1 MNVAVLGL
9 GKLGLP
15 LLALLAKSQHK
26 VLGYDK
32 SPELRAMLT
41 ANQYNFHEPN
51 LNDILKAHT
60 ANIKIV
66 SSIEHAVKDSDVIF
80 VIVPTPTDSTLK
92 FSNDYILQVLDEF
105 SKALVQKTQ
114 YCIIN
119 IVSTVMPNSC
129 VQEFIPYIEAKSGKK
144 VNVDFGLTYNPEFIA
159 LGSVIQNM
167 EYPDMHLIGSSDK
180 KSGVIVQEILRSMSK
195 NSAPSMM
202 MNLTE
207 AEIVKISVNNFV
219 TMKISFANMLMQL
232 ANNFENVNIDTV
244 TNAIG
249 LDTRIG
255 KKYLRAGTSYG
266 GPCFPRDTRA
276 MSALFQE
283 HSLAD
288 ALPKVVAT
296 MNDSHNNFLA
306 EEITKIAN
314 AKNHSKIG
322 IVGMSYKEDSYVLDE
337 SPSVF
342 LAKYLIEVGLAVCA
356 WDPMLHSMLH
366 EFPQGVLALT
376 TLDELL
382 GNTDLVVL
390 PRTISANHLNSI
402 LNFKKSLTIFDPW
415 GQVAAIQSYPHDI
428 IQPGRSINHDFQ
440 SE

>member
-1 MNVAVLGL
+1 MNVAVIGL

-15 LLALLAKSQHK
+15 LLALLAKSQHT

-32 SPELRAMLT
+32 SPELRAVLT
-41 ANQYNFHEPN
+41 ANQYNFYEPD

-66 SSIEHAVKDSDVIF
+66 SSIERAVKDSDVIF

-92 FSNDYILQVLDEF
+92 FSNDYIIQVLDEF
-105 SKALVQKTQ
+105 SKALEHKMQ

-129 VQEFIPYIEAKSGKK
+129 IQEFIPHIEAKSGKK
-144 VNVDFGLTYNPEFIA
+144 VNVDFGFTYNPEFIA

-180 KSGVIVQEILRSMSK
+180 KSGEIVQEILRDMSK
-195 NSAPSMM
+195 NDAPSMM

-232 ANNFENVNIDTV
+232 ASKFEDVNIDTV

-276 MSALFQE
+276 MSALFE
-283 HSLAD
+283 EYLLAN
-288 ALPKVVAT
+288 ALPKVVGT
-296 MNDSHNNFLA
+296 MNDSHNDFLA
-306 EEITKIAN
+306 IEITKIAK
-314 AKNHSKIG
+314 AKNYSKIG

-342 LAKYLIEVGLAVCA
+342 LAKYLIETGFEVSA
-356 WDPMLHSMLH
+356 WDPMLQSMLH
-366 EFPQGVLALT
+366 EFPGGVLALT
-376 TLDELL
+376 TLEELL

-390 PRTISANHLNSI
+390 PRTISENHLNSI
-402 LNFKKSLTIFDPW
+402 LNIKKSLTIFDPW
-415 GQVAAIQSYPHDI
+415 GQVTTTQSFSHEI
-428 IQPGRSINHDFQ
+428 IQLGRSNNHAFQ
-440 SE
+440 A